1 MNKKINEKVNKYK
14 VSYNKTWQV
23 VTGRSNFC
31 MPYTPT
37 TWCSMSSLINLASG
51 LAPAAE
57 ISASNDRQ
65 DASGLAP
72 DAINFMKN
80 QTYDYS
86 FVSSAG
92 LAPAVLTIANMMGS
106 DLPIGFGP
114 VGFWDRQGSNFESCV
129 WRTVSSQSSH
139 HPQEVLLAQF
149 SLYVHKGGLK
159 PDSFHFISSNRKH
172 DGEWFANPIS
182 ASRFLIQYPQA
193 HSYRWN

>member
-1 MNKKINEKVNKYK
+1 
-14 VSYNKTWQV
+14 
-23 VTGRSNFC
+23 

-37 TWCSMSSLINLASG
+37 TGCSLSSLINLASG

-72 DAINFMKN
+72 DASGLAPDAMNFMKN

-106 DLPIGFGP
+106 DLPTGFGP
-114 VGFWDRQGSNFESCV
+114 VGF
-129 WRTVSSQSSH
+129 
-139 HPQEVLLAQF
+139 
-149 SLYVHKGGLK
+149 
-159 PDSFHFISSNRKH
+159 
-172 DGEWFANPIS
+172 
-182 ASRFLIQYPQA
+182 
-193 HSYRWN
+193 

>member
-1 MNKKINEKVNKYK
+1 
-14 VSYNKTWQV
+14 
-23 VTGRSNFC
+23 

-37 TWCSMSSLINLASG
+37 TWCSLSSLFNLASG

-72 DAINFMKN
+72 DAMNFMKN

-106 DLPIGFGP
+106 DLPTGFAP
-114 VGFWDRQGSNFESCV
+114 AAE
-129 WRTVSSQSSH
+129 
-139 HPQEVLLAQF
+139 
-149 SLYVHKGGLK
+149 
-159 PDSFHFISSNRKH
+159 
-172 DGEWFANPIS
+172 IS
-182 ASRFLIQYPQA
+182 ASKDGQDAINFVKNQTYDFSFVSSAGLAPAVLTMENRMGSDLPTRFRPAGFLIQYPQA